1 VDKDVEGVQRLRFD
15 DKEVV
20 LLGTAHVSR
29 QSAELVAEVI
39 RREKPDTVCVELC
52 ASRYEALMNPEAW
65 RQMDIV
71 RVIKEKRAFFLL
83 GHLLLASFQ
92 KRVAERLGVTPGGEM
107 IKAVEEAGNIEA
119 AVLPVDREIRT
130 TLARV
135 WRHTSLW
142 AKTKLVAQIF
152 LSLGEAEKI
161 TEQDVE
167 RLKEKDALELLIE
180 EMGSILPAVRTILID
195 ERDLYMVEKI
205 RNAPGSKVV
214 AVVGAGHVPGIRKHW
229 QDPVDLGRLEEMPR
243 TGRLGR
249 LLKWA
254 LPLMVLA
261 VFVYGFV
268 AAGHKAGIEMLGW
281 WVLANGALAGLGALL
296 ALAHPLTVLSAV
308 AAAPLTSLNP
318 MIAAGWVSG
327 LVEAFSRKPRVG
339 DMERLSDDILSLKGF
354 WKNHVTRILLV
365 VVFTNLGSSLGTF
378 VALPLMFK
386 AFSGSG

>member
-1 VDKDVEGVQRLRFD
+1 MDKDVEGVQRLRFD